1 MTEMLDTIMA
11 CPKCGS
17 DSEKGL
23 NVPQL
28 SCATCDTR
36 FFELDGMQCWFAAG
50 LAQKY
55 LWEDLLA
62 KFLDL
67 TAAADRSHLASLAGP
82 DRLPLTQKKLQRQYE
97 VSAASRN
104 AVVKLLRQAGLRPA
118 RRQEFAD
125 FSPQGLSQYYELMLR
140 DWSWQPLG
148 EAGYRVYEDEN
159 RLAFDNILPAL
170 ASVPEGSIKNV
181 LVIGS
186 GAGRLSWD
194 LHRHIRPQNTVALD
208 RHPLLAYLSR
218 LMIKD
223 QASIELPEMRL
234 YPHHDLGDRHAWQLS
249 CPVAEPEL
257 HDSWNVITG
266 DAWAAPFQPGSFDMV
281 VTPWFMDINGR
292 DSRDLIA
299 LVERLLRPD
308 GVWLNHGPFL
318 YPDDLPE
325 AHKYTPEELRQLL
338 KMAGFAVEFDRFALE
353 PYTWSPL
360 NQRGRTEEVWTFLA
374 RTSHDRSHLQSA
386 AIPEARYQR
395 DNPPAWLVLPHLPV
409 PAFCDSR
416 HFPDSLG
423 NIVQLF
429 DGSRSIN
436 DIADIIA
443 PNVPEGHDARQFL
456 YDLFNE
462 YLVR

>member
-1 MTEMLDTIMA
+1 MTATLDTIMA

-17 DSEKGL
+17 DSETGL

-28 SCATCDTR
+28 SCTTCNTR
-36 FFELDGMQCWFAAG
+36 FFALDGMNCWFAAG

-67 TAAADRSHLASLAGP
+67 SVAADKSHLASLAGP
-82 DRLPLTQKKLQRQYE
+82 GQLPLTRKKLQRRHE

-125 FSPQGLSQYYELMLR
+125 FSPQGLSQYFELMLR
-140 DWSWQPLG
+140 DWGWQPLG
-148 EAGYRVYEDEN
+148 EAGYRVYDDEN
-159 RLAFDNILPAL
+159 RLTFNNILPAL
-170 ASVPEGSIKNV
+170 ASAGDVSINNI

-194 LHRHIRPQNTVALD
+194 LHCHLSPQNTVALD
-208 RHPLLAYLSR
+208 RHPLLAYLSKR
-218 LMIKD
+218 MIKD

-234 YPHHDLGDRHAWQLS
+234 YPHHEPGGTHVWQLS
-249 CPVAEPEL
+249 CPGAEPAL
-257 HDSWNVITG
+257 HESWNVIAG
-266 DAWAAPFQPGSFDMV
+266 DAWSAPFRPASFDMI

-292 DSRDLIA
+292 DARDLIA
-299 LVERLLRPD
+299 LVERLLRPG

-325 AHKYTPEELRQLL
+325 ACKYTPQELRKLL
-338 KMAGFAVEFDRFALE
+338 SMAGYTLEFDRFALE

-374 RTSHDRSHLQSA
+374 RAAADRSHLQSA
-386 AIPEARYQR
+386 AIPEGRYPR

-443 PNVPEGHDARQFL
+443 PNVPDNHDPRQFL

-462 YLVR
+462 YLVG